1 MAVHDSRNAPAAL
14 SDGLP
19 QRSVLVTGAST
30 GLGLET
36 ALRLATL
43 GFDTYASMLTLD
55 DADKVLAAAKAR
67 NVQLTTVEL
76 DTPQH
81 RASKAEIR
89 RVVSQSGGLYGLVNA
104 AEIVCQAGS
113 SKISSD
119 SEIRRLFEI
128 NVFGTMA
135 VTKAALP
142 HILGNAR
149 EGRIVLITSI
159 AGRFGSFG
167 VSAYCATKFAQE
179 GFGESLAL
187 ELAPFGIQVSLVE
200 PGIIRT
206 EAWGINRVVAAR
218 ATEPG
223 SVYYRWFEEAERM
236 AANRVEN
243 SRTRPSDVADVV
255 VRALT
260 ARRPAL
266 RYVVGRPA
274 RLVVSLRRHIPGEL
288 FERLYFG
295 TLVRLHF
302 FSI

>member
-1 MAVHDSRNAPAAL
+1 MASRK
-14 SDGLP
+14 
-19 QRSVLVTGAST
+19 RSVLVTGAST

-76 DTPQH
+76 DITS
-81 RASKAEIR
+81 ASSIKSGIE
-89 RVVSQSGGLYGLVNA
+89 RVVSQSGGLYGLVNN
-104 AEIVCQAGS
+104 AGTRLRGFFEDL
-113 SKISSD
+113 SD

-142 HILGNAR
+142 HMRNAR

-295 TLVRLHF
+295 TLVRLLR
-302 FSI
+302 SKVEG